1 MLRSD
6 EDSQPGC
13 CGPQK
18 SANTRTV
25 SIRRVIRTGDTTL
38 LFPGQGSQVDG
49 MRELV
54 ARVRPDLLELAIEE
68 VGEDPFARVEESTRF
83 AQPAIFCASMALL
96 PEVDQADVGFMAGH
110 SLGEFAALVTAG
122 SLGDVDA
129 LGLVAL
135 RGELM
140 DHAAGGAGAML
151 ALRGPDA
158 WEMATE
164 IAFETGTYPANH
176 NSPTQVVLAGPAGAI
191 EEARRIARSRALR
204 AMVLPVRGA
213 FHTPLMVSAREPFA
227 AALAEVE
234 IQEPR
239 VPVFSGATGAPFED
253 VRAELVDAL
262 TTPVRWTAVLEALAD
277 AGARRFVEVGPG
289 DVLTGLVRKTLGAH
303 A

>member
-1 MLRSD
+1 V
-6 EDSQPGC
+6 
-13 CGPQK
+13 
-18 SANTRTV
+18 TRTA
-25 SIRRVIRTGDTTL
+25 DTAL
-38 LFPGQGSQVDG
+38 LFPGQGSQVEG
-49 MRELV
+49 MRDEV
-54 ARVRPDLLELAIEE
+54 ARVRPDLFELAIEE
-68 VGEDPFARVEESTRF
+68 VGEDPFPRVEESTRF

-96 PEVDQADVGFMAGH
+96 PVDLSDVGWMAGH
-110 SLGEFAALVTAG
+110 SLGEFGALVAAG
-122 SLGDVDA
+122 SIAVEDA

-151 ALRGPDA
+151 AVRGADA

-204 AMVLPVRGA
+204 AAVLPVRGA
-213 FHTPLMVSAREPFA
+213 FHTPLMASAREPFA
-227 AALAEVE
+227 TALASVEVLP
-234 IQEPR
+234 PR
-239 VPVFSGATGAPFED
+239 VPVFSGATGAPFD
-253 VRAELVDAL
+253 DIRAELVDAL
-262 TTPVRWTAVLEALAD
+262 TSPVRWTAVLEALAE
-277 AGARRFVEVGPG
+277 AGASRFVEVGPG

>member
-1 MLRSD
+1 M
-6 EDSQPGC
+6 
-13 CGPQK
+13 
-18 SANTRTV
+18 TRN
-25 SIRRVIRTGDTTL
+25 RDTAL
-38 LFPGQGSQVDG
+38 LFPGQGSHVEG
-49 MRELV
+49 MRDVV
-54 ARVRPDLLELAIEE
+54 ARARPDLLELAVEE
-68 VGEDPFARVEESTRF
+68 VGEDPFTRVEESTRF
-83 AQPAIFCASMALL
+83 AQPAIFCASIALL
-96 PEVDQADVGFMAGH
+96 PEVDLAEVGFMAGH
-110 SLGEFAALVTAG
+110 SLGEFAALVAAG
-122 SLGDVDA
+122 SLSDSDA

-140 DHAAGGAGAML
+140 DHAAGGTGAML
-151 ALRGPDA
+151 ALRGADA

-204 AMVLPVRGA
+204 AVVLPVRGA

-227 AALAEVE
+227 AALASVEVLP
-234 IQEPR
+234 PR

-253 VRAELVDAL
+253 IRAGLVEAL
-262 TTPVRWTAVLEALAD
+262 TTPVRWTTVLEALAD
-277 AGARRFVEVGPG
+277 AGAQRFVEVGPG

>member
-1 MLRSD
+1 V
-6 EDSQPGC
+6 
-13 CGPQK
+13 
-18 SANTRTV
+18 TRN
-25 SIRRVIRTGDTTL
+25 RDTAL
-38 LFPGQGSQVDG
+38 LFPGQGSHVEG
-49 MRELV
+49 MRDVV
-54 ARVRPDLLELAIEE
+54 ARARPDLLELAVEE
-68 VGEDPFARVEESTRF
+68 VGEDPFTRVEESTRF
-83 AQPAIFCASMALL
+83 AQPAIFCASIALL
-96 PEVDQADVGFMAGH
+96 PEVDLAEVGFMAGH
-110 SLGEFAALVTAG
+110 SLGEFAALVAAG
-122 SLGDVDA
+122 SLSDSDA

-140 DHAAGGAGAML
+140 DHAAGGTGAML
-151 ALRGPDA
+151 ALRGADA

-204 AMVLPVRGA
+204 AVVLPVRGA

-227 AALAEVE
+227 AALASVEVLP
-234 IQEPR
+234 PR

-253 VRAELVDAL
+253 IRAGLVEAL
-262 TTPVRWTAVLEALAD
+262 TTPVRWTTVLEALAD
-277 AGARRFVEVGPG
+277 AGAQRFVEVGPG